1 MQDDMHFQLN
11 VVASRTG
18 DENLNMNF
26 QPVLH
31 VVERHAFSPGF
42 TCRSN
47 AFSAGC
53 ACRSI
58 ERHPFSAGF
67 ACRSIERRA
76 FSAGFARRYDMDFHL
91 V

>member
-1 MQDDMHFQLN
+1 MHFQLN

-18 DENLNMNF
+18 DENLNMHF

-31 VVERHAFSPGF
+31 VVERHAFSAGF
-42 TCRSN
+42 TCRSIEQH

-58 ERHPFSAGF
+58 ERHAVSTGY
-67 ACRSIERRA
+67 ACRSIE
-76 FSAGFARRYDMDFHL
+76 
-91 V
+91 